1 MTGKPVVWALSLVV
15 VEGVAVVSEIYIYKH
30 QLRKTEKKKRKTYG
44 PNDEPS
50 LGPFSA
56 VVVVVVCVVVAV

>member
-30 QLRKTEKKKRKTYG
+30 
-44 PNDEPS
+44 
-50 LGPFSA
+50 
-56 VVVVVVCVVVAV
+56 